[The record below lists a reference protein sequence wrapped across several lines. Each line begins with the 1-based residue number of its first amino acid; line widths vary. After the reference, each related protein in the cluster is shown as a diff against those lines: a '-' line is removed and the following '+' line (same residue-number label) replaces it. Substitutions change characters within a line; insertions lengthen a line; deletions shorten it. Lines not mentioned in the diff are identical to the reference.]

1 MLDNIANTS
10 KIARNKLQEAA
21 ALRVERRMYHPE
33 LYEEQRNSALQA
45 SQYD

>member
-21 ALRVERRMYHPE
+21 ALRVDRRMNHPE
-33 LYEEQRNSALQA
+33 LYEAQRNSALQA